1 MKVQNLLAKV
11 PPNGKLKHPNERYQ
25 TKYKVSPKAKVKHT
39 TTRNKLY
46 KTNYNVARAD
56 VKQMKSSK
64 RLMAKQNHNP
74 VAIALKLSTNIH
86 LVALMGTQQTLER
99 KRTKIRPNYVA
110 SVKNKRS
117 NRRKSP
123 HRT

>member
-25 TKYKVSPKAKVKHT
+25 TKYKVSPKAKVKHL
-39 TTRNKLY
+39 NKLY

-64 RLMAKQNHNP
+64 RLMAKKNYNQL
-74 VAIALKLSTNIH
+74 AIALKLTTNIH

>member
-25 TKYKVSPKAKVKHT
+25 TKYKVSPKAKVKHL
-39 TTRNKLY
+39 NKLY

-64 RLMAKQNHNP
+64 RLMAKQNYNQL
-74 VAIALKLSTNIH
+74 AIALKLTTNIH

>member
-1 MKVQNLLAKV
+1 MKVQNLLANV
-11 PPNGKLKHPNERYQ
+11 PPPSGKLEHPNERYQ
-25 TKYKVSPKAKVKHT
+25 TKYKISPKAKVKHL
-39 TTRNKLY
+39 NKLY
-46 KTNYNVARAD
+46 KTNYNVACAD
-56 VKQMKSSK
+56 VIKQMKSSK
-64 RLMAKQNHNP
+64 RLMAKQNYNQL
-74 VAIALKLSTNIH
+74 AIALKLTTNIH

-117 NRRKSP
+117 NRRKSL